1 VVNGTRL
8 DGIFN
13 FKLHWA
19 PDKARP
25 AMEGVSIFTAVQEQL
40 GLRLRS
46 EKAPVE
52 VLVIEHA
59 ERPTEN

>member
-1 VVNGTRL
+1 MVNGTGL

-13 FKLHWA
+13 FKLHWV
-19 PDKARP
+19 PDNVRA

-46 EKAPVE
+46 EKTLVE